1 METPAAGLGLFM
13 TASLGCNDDVDGK
26 VFACGA
32 KFTLQSARVTDAAF
46 RVVDETQQMCAPSS
60 VSITL
65 DVGADL
71 IGEILPAEPSPSFF
85 HHDGQAIVIE
95 EIGGAGSAIAIRR
108 GPLVRA
114 DVIKMLAKERMH
126 EVLHVALV
134 LDVECRS
141 VLAAQA

>member
-1 METPAAGLGLFM
+1 MGLFM
-13 TASLGCNDDVDGK
+13 TASLGCDDDVDSK
-26 VFACGA
+26 MFACGA
-32 KFTLQSARVTDAAF
+32 KLTLQSARVTDPAF
-46 RVVDETQQMCAPSS
+46 RVIDETQQMRAPPS

-71 IGEILPAEPSPSFF
+71 IGEIRPAEPRPCFLDD
-85 HHDGQAIVIE
+85 DGESIVIE
-95 EIGGAGSAIAIRR
+95 QIGGAESAIAIRR

-114 DVIKMLAKERMH
+114 DVIKMLTKERMH

-134 LDVECRS
+134 LDVDRRS

>member
-1 METPAAGLGLFM
+1 M
-13 TASLGCNDDVDGK
+13 
-26 VFACGA
+26 FACGA
-32 KFTLQSARVTDAAF
+32 KLTLQSARVTDAAF
-46 RVVDETQQMCAPSS
+46 RVIDETQQMRTPSS

-71 IGEILPAEPSPSFF
+71 IGEILPAEPRPCFLDD
-85 HHDGQAIVIE
+85 DGESIVIE
-95 EIGGAGSAIAIRR
+95 QIGGAGSAIAIRR

-114 DVIKMLAKERMH
+114 DVIKMLTKERMH

-134 LDVECRS
+134 LDVDRRS